1 MEEFDLG
8 PNGAMLYCLDYLEK
22 NVDWLMERLE
32 GLNKKYLIFDFPGQV
47 CVCVSACLLRQEHMI
62 HGSRYRKQQFRQ
74 QFQQYQQYLQ
84 RKRAQQY

>member
-8 PNGAMLYCLDYLEK
+8 PNGAMVYCLEYLEK

-47 CVCVSACLLRQEHMI
+47 CVGTLVSCVSSVSASSAALFPLCQRHTRDTT
-62 HGSRYRKQQFRQ
+62 SNSSS
-74 QFQQYQQYLQ
+74 QQY
-84 RKRAQQY
+84 KT

>member
-8 PNGAMLYCLDYLEK
+8 PNGGMVYCLEYLEK

-47 CVCVSACLLRQEHMI
+47 CVCLCASGSSAAAELCVRFAK
-62 HGSRYRKQQFRQ
+62 ST
-74 QFQQYQQYLQ
+74 
-84 RKRAQQY
+84 